1 MKKKLMIQGTKTTL
15 YATPF
20 YRPALATIIYADGVK
35 ECIQKEYQY
44 DDFYGE
50 IEEVHRCI
58 QKGQYQSERM
68 SHADT
73 LNAIKLIEKIKENEN
88 W

>member
-1 MKKKLMIQGTKTTL
+1 MAIDRNEEKALMIQEGTKATL

-20 YRPALATIIYADGVK
+20 YRPTLATIIYADGVK

-50 IEEVHRCI
+50 IEKVNVVYKKDNI
-58 QKGQYQSERM
+58 PK
-68 SHADT
+68 
-73 LNAIKLIEKIKENEN
+73 
-88 W
+88 